1 MAQAVVFQVP
11 NLTQGVVDN
20 SAGTFTYQ
28 TYDTSS
34 SSWVTQWTL
43 NIATG
48 DITTA
53 QSLTVSKALAVDGTS
68 TLTTVDATSATIKK
82 SLAVDGTST
91 VLVTKITAATKSVTG
106 TTAGSFTW
114 VMPQQG
120 SAAKEVL
127 IYFDGYENDTTT
139 AQTITFPTAFTDT
152 PEVTGISVTG
162 LTVDTTQV
170 SIKPDVTTKFTGF
183 VKVWGF

>member
-53 QSLTVSKALAVDGTS
+53 QSLTVSKA
-68 TLTTVDATSATIKK
+68 
-82 SLAVDGTST
+82 LAVDGTST